1 MKQDNNILVL
11 NGRMI
16 NKILNKFTNQN
27 FKISF
32 ENDEIF
38 IQGGFKIISYKII
51 AVIKDFNSSKITLNL
66 KINPMFHVVIPYLSD
81 IINEELNSK
90 FPGLL
95 KLNFPELYID
105 LSKLKL
111 RDNICLTDLISIRN
125 ILISDAI
132 QIEFD

>member
-81 IINEELNSK
+81 IINEKLNSK
-90 FPGLL
+90 F
-95 KLNFPELYID
+95 
-105 LSKLKL
+105 
-111 RDNICLTDLISIRN
+111 
-125 ILISDAI
+125 
-132 QIEFD
+132 